1 MPKPLLPFALLALI
15 TALPAQ
21 AEELEIIEL
30 EPEIPQADQISLNWD
45 CDVLLLTTSQRY
57 RPTSCQRDS
66 REEDLLTE
74 LAVEKLQLESQAD
87 ATARRK
93 SRY

>member
-1 MPKPLLPFALLALI
+1 MPKPLLPIALLALI

-30 EPEIPQADQISLNWD
+30 EPEIPQANQISLNWD

-66 REEDLLTE
+66 REEDSLTE